1 LRADGGRFGGYS
13 PLLTALAARLQ
24 PTDLTIMAAD
34 ITHIDDSKVDINVDE
49 KLKPSLEKMLK

>member
-1 LRADGGRFGGYS
+1 VGD
-13 PLLTALAARLQ
+13 AARMQ
-24 PTDLTIMAAD
+24 PADLTIMTAD